1 MEYFRQRF
9 IDELNE
15 DGPIRLRTFAW
26 ESDDVLRAMAPDNYE
41 PHFHDWLD
49 QQKENLVEHARN
61 FLRENECIP
70 RFRRLCE
77 RVHQEAV
84 IPFVGAG
91 MSVPSSMLTW
101 GAFLNGLTADDP
113 DLRRHVET
121 MVGAGQFEEAAQ
133 AVVDRFSEN
142 MLSEEIENC
151 FGLRTIRPVGPINLL
166 PFVFKQECITT
177 NFDYIID
184 KVYEAEQNPFSRS
197 FSGQQLNEAP
207 RLGANDRH
215 CLYRLHGEA
224 DIAQGRVL
232 TLTEYEAAYN
242 DGTTLQGVLENLC
255 SNKSLLF
262 IGCSLTI
269 DRTLQALIG
278 IKQERRMA
286 APRHYAFLPLYEETD
301 RGSRREE
308 LEAADIHPIWYPGND
323 HDQSLE
329 SLLIALLNGGL
340 ND

>member
-9 IDELNE
+9 IDELNG
-15 DGPIRLRTFAW
+15 DGPIELRTFAW
-26 ESDDVLRAMAPDNYE
+26 ESNDVLRTMAPDNYE
-41 PHFHDWLD
+41 LHFHDWVG
-49 QQKENLVEHARN
+49 QQKENLIEQVRD
-61 FLRENECIP
+61 FLREYECMP

-77 RVHQEAV
+77 RVHQEEV
-84 IPFVGAG
+84 IPFIGAG
-91 MSVPSSMLTW
+91 MSVASDMPTW
-101 GAFLNGLTADDP
+101 GNFLRALTADDP

-121 MVGAGQFEEAAQ
+121 MVNAGQFEEAAQ

-142 MLSEEIENC
+142 MLSEEIESC
-151 FGLRTIRPVGPINLL
+151 FGLRNIRPVGPINLL

-177 NFDYIID
+177 NFDYVID
-184 KVYEAEQNPFSRS
+184 KVYEAQQCPFSRS
-197 FSGQQLNEAP
+197 FSGQQLNEVP

-232 TLTEYEAAYN
+232 TLTEYEAAYS

-262 IGCSLTI
+262 VGCSLKT
-269 DRTLQALIG
+269 DRTLQALTR
-278 IKQERRMA
+278 IKQERRVA
-286 APRHYAFLPLYEETD
+286 APRHYAFLPLYEDTD
-301 RGSRREE
+301 RAGRREE